1 MTFQKGDM
9 VLYGAQGVCRIADV
23 TEKEFH
29 GVCARYYILKPVYD
43 SRSTLFV
50 PADRVDLSEKMR
62 RVLSPEEIEQLVQ
75 AIPDET
81 PEWIEDDTERAQ
93 QYRSILS
100 SGDRAKLVRM
110 IKALYLRKEALAEKG
125 RKLRT
130 ADEHFFKEAEKILYD
145 EFALVLHIKPEQA
158 LPFIMQRIEL
168 KLRTGAE

>member
-1 MTFQKGDM
+1 M
-9 VLYGAQGVCRIADV
+9 
-23 TEKEFH
+23 
-29 GVCARYYILKPVYD
+29 YD

-50 PADRVDLSEKMR
+50 PVDRVDLSEKMR

-130 ADEHFFKEAEKILYD
+130 ADEHFLKRRKKSCMTSLHWCCTSSRSRCCPSSCS
-145 EFALVLHIKPEQA
+145 ALN
-158 LPFIMQRIEL
+158 
-168 KLRTGAE
+168 